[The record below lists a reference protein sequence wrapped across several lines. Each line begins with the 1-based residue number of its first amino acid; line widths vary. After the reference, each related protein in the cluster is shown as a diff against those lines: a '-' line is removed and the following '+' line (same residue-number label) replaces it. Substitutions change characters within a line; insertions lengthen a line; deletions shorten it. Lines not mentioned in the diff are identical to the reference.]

1 MDDEKKD
8 EEMMGL
14 MEKKE
19 EEKPKEKKP
28 LPLPDIDYEYLNGL
42 RGWGAFAVFLF
53 HYTEAFWKIEKRPD
67 VEGLDG
73 SWNPP
78 AWLVLLRGSPL
89 GIVIAGYCAVS
100 VFFVLSGFVLPLQW
114 FLKRRYSSIY
124 GGVYR
129 RYLRLMLPMLICLSF
144 YYLAA
149 KLDWT
154 TRPGTF
160 SRVKPKSFFEFLVD
174 GTIGVWFMNTDYA
187 GLTWTLSVELLAS
200 YFIYLLA
207 LVPIHYYGRWWVYAF
222 TLGFL
227 YLPRITDAY
236 QVTQYGFDSMYEVRP
251 SHLYDKAVR
260 QHLPTFAWGVIF
272 ADIDSINING
282 RRPLDVL
289 RKLNV
294 WVKIP
299 FNLFLFALFV
309 VFGSV
314 DIETLN
320 HMRADEDQRY
330 NLVVTFGYF
339 IGMPVSM
346 LIAALAIFLL
356 ALTSSVA
363 KCILGSAVFKFLGDI
378 SYSLYLLHTFIIEWP
393 MKELQYYW
401 VQDGMNYDAA
411 AYYVFLIFTPI
422 LILMAWGST
431 LFIDTP
437 SKNLAQK
444 LDLNNRRDVPKPA
457 PGRPGVK

>member
-1 MDDEKKD
+1 MEKKDKD

-14 MEKKE
+14 MEGKKKE
-19 EEKPKEKKP
+19 DEKPKGPPK
-28 LPLPDIDYEYLNGL
+28 LPPIDYEYLNGL
-42 RGWGAFAVFLF
+42 RGWGAFAVYLF
-53 HYTEAFWKIEKRPD
+53 HFTEAFWKIDKRPD
-67 VEGLDG
+67 VPDLDG
-73 SWNPP
+73 SWDPP
-78 AWLVLLRGSPL
+78 GWLLFLRNSPF

-100 VFFVLSGFVLPLQW
+100 VFFVLSGFVLPINW
-114 FLKRRYSSIY
+114 FKSRGYASIY

-144 YYLAA
+144 YYSAA

-160 SRVKPKSFFEFLVD
+160 SRVKPKSFFEFLID

-207 LVPIHYYGRWWVYAF
+207 LVPIHYEGRWYLYAL
-222 TLGFL
+222 TLIFF

-236 QVTQYGFDSMYEVRP
+236 QVTQYGFDSMYEVKP
-251 SHLYDKAVR
+251 SFLYDKAVR
-260 QHLPTFAWGVIF
+260 MHIPTFAWGVVF
-272 ADIDSINING
+272 ADIDTINING
-282 RRPLDVL
+282 RRPLDVI
-289 RKLNV
+289 RKLNI
-294 WVKIP
+294 WAKIP
-299 FNLFLFALFV
+299 LNLFLFAIFV

-320 HMRADEDQRY
+320 HMRAEENQRY

-346 LIAALAIFLL
+346 LIAALAIFFL
-356 ALTSSVA
+356 ALTSPVA
-363 KCILGSAVFKFLGDI
+363 KWILGSIVFSFLGEI
-378 SYSLYLLHTFIIEWP
+378 SYCLYLLHTFVIEWP
-393 MKELQYYW
+393 MKEIQYYW

-422 LILMAWGST
+422 LIVASWAAT
-431 LFIDTP
+431 KFIDTP
-437 SKNLAQK
+437 SKDLA
-444 LDLNNRRDVPKPA
+444 
-457 PGRPGVK
+457 

>member
-1 MDDEKKD
+1 
-8 EEMMGL
+8 

-53 HYTEAFWKIEKRPD
+53 HYTEAFWKLDKRPD
-67 VEGLDG
+67 VEDGLDG

-78 AWLVLLRGSPL
+78 AWLVLLRTSPL

-129 RYLRLMLPMLICLSF
+129 RYLRLMLPMLLALSF

-154 TRPGTF
+154 TRPGTL
-160 SRVKPKSFFEFLVD
+160 SRVKPKSFFEFLID

-222 TLGFL
+222 TLVFL
-227 YLPRITDAY
+227 YLPRVTDAY
-236 QVTQYGFDSMYEVRP
+236 QVTQYGFDSMYEVRT

-289 RKLNV
+289 RKLNI

-299 FNLFLFALFV
+299 FNLFLFGLFV
-309 VFGSV
+309 IFGSV
-314 DIETLN
+314 DIETLS
-320 HMRADEDQRY
+320 HMRSDDNQRY

-346 LIAALAIFLL
+346 LIAALAIFIL

-363 KCILGSAVFKFLGDI
+363 KCILGSFVFRFLGEI
-378 SYSLYLLHTFIIEWP
+378 SYMLYLLHTLIIEWP
-393 MKELQYYW
+393 MKEIHYYW

-411 AYYVFLIFTPI
+411 AYYVFLIFAPI
-422 LILMAWGST
+422 LILLSWAGTM
-431 LFIDTP
+431 FIDTP
-437 SKNLAQK
+437 AKNLAQK